1 MSATMKMLRKIYN
14 QEDKQSVVKEL
25 IALKPISPVETRGS
39 HPYET
44 VYDDYNKPPIPID
57 QFAPYLSR
65 KLTMKRNERIEK
77 LKQKVA
83 VAQPTFMLTNSVA
96 VSEDGQ
102 EVSTKSQKDNP
113 NGAQKPPPSN
123 NQQSNFSQTK
133 QNVTQPDRRSETSLH
148 VAGGSR
154 ALQSHLRM
162 EECFDKIVSGT
173 ATMPLHRL
181 FESTLQIYF
190 LAEKVLFYHDV
201 SSVKVLYC
209 PSTTTYCPHGS
220 CLVGYSQFVRKCLN
234 IPTAK
239 DHIAYDFSQ
248 EVTNCPPDAHVLVFP
263 LFDGS
268 SHVKSVVEIIRSSK
282 SPPFN
287 EEDEKFV
294 EYFQHKCKIYSRWLF
309 QPVLDDSFASDLM
322 QTCRLR
328 QFVENI
334 GEKLTKLFSCRSAE
348 IWMLNKAKDQ
358 IFQYRP
364 DADAPVLIPANE
376 TGIPGF
382 ALRKE
387 IPVSCISCRV
397 HSAYNPKAD
406 GNGDYSV
413 LIIPVKDP
421 DDPLIYAIVLRGKR
435 IPQFFTDYDEKI
447 LARVA
452 SYCIAS
458 LSSAEIVEKNHLAL
472 EESLKQQKRLRS
484 LLEVAETLSGQL
496 RMDILIPNIMTRA
509 CDLVKADRCSLFL
522 VNETHDKLQLAF
534 GAGIKNPIEF
544 PISAGIVG
552 YSATK
557 GEILNIKDAY
567 DDPRFNRSTDLSTG
581 YRTLT
586 ILSVPIFDD
595 KKAIRG
601 VTQMINKLDGVFTEE
616 DEKLMKIFNVFC
628 GISIENARLY
638 KASLD
643 LTLQLHSFR
652 DISTSLAQASTIKK
666 LLEEIIKNTRTVIG
680 AVYASFYLCEN
691 GQIMFQPYVY
701 DEDID
706 ETSKKAQQKKE
717 GKSKEDSLGVK
728 RAIIA
733 RLMQGNEDEYDAEEK
748 KEEELRN
755 KKIEKSVN
763 TKESYVENNEGDR
776 EKSFMVVPILSSDRQ
791 VMGAVMMRWKKTTPK
806 FTQDDLKLLESY
818 SVFLAISLERFKLKN
833 IAQLG
838 SLEIEM
844 QNTMTNEERTEFRVP
859 AKLLMTDEERGAL
872 LLRNFEATEW
882 KGAALFKVIFNI
894 FDTFGL
900 LRKFKINATV
910 LFSFLYEIRSTYN
923 PVFYHNWTHAVDVT
937 QFMAHSLVISGM
949 RDVLTQQE
957 ILVLLVACICHDAN
971 HDGFSNTYNVK
982 AQTPLGILFKNQSVM
997 ETHHC
1002 SVSISVITHDE
1013 TNVFGFFDDDHI
1025 GEVWSLFIDLI
1036 MATDMAKHFEIL
1048 DAMKNFQAS
1057 EKKWSEDPVG
1067 RLLMLKMLIKAADIS
1082 NCARQFET
1090 ADRWC
1095 DVLCEEF
1102 FKQGDLERAQGMEYS
1117 SPMNDREHLDK
1128 AKSQIGFYKSV
1139 CLPLFT
1145 LLAEL
1150 EPAFQV
1156 FVDQVNANMQI
1167 WQNRAIEKEKDEEAA
1182 RIAEEERQK
1191 HEAELKAIE
1200 EAQKRDQEEIKKF
1213 TEEKEK
1219 QKVKY

>member
-1 MSATMKMLRKIYN
+1 MSATIKMLRKIYDQN
-14 QEDKQSVVKEL
+14 DRESVVKEL

-44 VYDDYNKPPIPID
+44 VYDDYNKPPVPID

-77 LKQKVA
+77 LKQKAA
-83 VAQPTFMLTNSVA
+83 VPPPTFMLTNSVA
-96 VSEDGQ
+96 VEPDDGKTSVKTQ
-102 EVSTKSQKDNP
+102 ETTISKETEKSKKNYITKP
-113 NGAQKPPPSN
+113 IA
-123 NQQSNFSQTK
+123 SNFTEK
-133 QNVTQPDRRSETSLH
+133 RSETSLH
-148 VAGGSR
+148 PMNQSGSR
-154 ALQSHLRM
+154 LLQSHLKM
-162 EECFDKIVSGT
+162 EECFDKIVSG
-173 ATMPLHRL
+173 ASTMPLHRL

-220 CLVGYSQFVRKCLN
+220 CLVGYTQFVRKCQN
-234 IPTAK
+234 IPVAHE
-239 DHIAYDFSQ
+239 HIAYDIKQ
-248 EVTNCPPDAHVLVFP
+248 EVANCPPNSHVLVFP

-268 SHVKSVVEIIRSSK
+268 SHVKCVVEVIRDGK
-282 SPPFN
+282 SPAFN

-309 QPVLDDSFASDLM
+309 QPVLDDSFAADLM

-348 IWMLNKAKDQ
+348 IWMYNKTKDQ

-364 DADAPVLIPANE
+364 DADAPVLVSVNE

-397 HSAYNPKAD
+397 HSAYNPRTD

-413 LIIPVKDP
+413 LIIPVRDP
-421 DDPLIYAIVLRGKR
+421 DEPIVYALVLRGKR

-458 LSSAEIVEKNHLAL
+458 LTSAEIVEKNHLAL

-509 CDLVKADRCSLFL
+509 CDLVRADRCSLFL
-522 VNETHDKLQLAF
+522 VNETHDKLQLTF

-544 PISAGIVG
+544 PIGAGIVG

-643 LTLQLHSFR
+643 LTMQLHSFR
-652 DISTSLAQASTIKK
+652 DISTSLAQSSTIKK

-680 AVYASFYLCEN
+680 AVYALFYLCEN
-691 GQIMFQPYVY
+691 GQVMFQPYVY

-706 ETSKKAQQKKE
+706 ETSKKAQKMKE

-728 RAIIA
+728 RAIIS
-733 RLMQGNEDEYDAEEK
+733 RLMQGNDSEYDAEEK
-748 KEEELRN
+748 KEEENRN
-755 KKIEKSVN
+755 KKVEKACT
-763 TKESYVENNEGDR
+763 TKESYLENCEADR
-776 EKSFMVVPILSSDRQ
+776 EKSLMIVPILSSERQ
-791 VMGAVMMRWKKTTPK
+791 VMGAVLMRWKKTTPK

-818 SVFLAISLERFKLKN
+818 SVFLSLSLERFKLKN

-838 SLEIEM
+838 SLEVEM
-844 QNTMTNEERTEFRVP
+844 QNTMSNEERTQMRVP
-859 AKLLMTDEERGAL
+859 PKLLMSDEERGAL

-882 KGAALFKVIFNI
+882 KGPALFKVVFNI
-894 FDTFGL
+894 FDTFNL
-900 LRKFKINATV
+900 FKKFKIQASTM
-910 LFSFLYEIRSTYN
+910 FSFLFEIRATYN

-937 QFMAHSLVISGM
+937 QFLAHALVISGL
-949 RDVLTQQE
+949 RDVLTPTE
-957 ILVLLVACICHDAN
+957 ILVILTACICHDAN
-971 HDGFSNTYNVK
+971 HDGFSNSYNVK

-1002 SVSISVITHDE
+1002 SVSIGVLTHDE
-1013 TNVFGFFDDDHI
+1013 SNIFASFDDDHVGPI
-1025 GEVWSLFIDLI
+1025 WQLFIDLI
-1036 MATDMAKHFEIL
+1036 MATDMAKHFEIV
-1048 DAMKNFQAS
+1048 DEAKNYLNTQ
-1057 EKKWSEDPVG
+1057 KNWKDDQYG
-1067 RLLMLKMLIKAADIS
+1067 RSLFLKILIKAADIS
-1082 NCARQFET
+1082 NVARQFET

-1117 SPMNDREHLDK
+1117 SPMNDRQHLNK

-1139 CLPLFT
+1139 CLPLFK
-1145 LLAEL
+1145 LLATIESS
-1150 EPAFQV
+1150 FQV
-1156 FVDQVNANMQI
+1156 FVDQTASNLKK
-1167 WQNRAIEKEKDEEAA
+1167 WEDRAAEKAKAEAQA
-1182 RIAEEERQK
+1182 KAAEEERIR

-1200 EAQKRDQEEIKKF
+1200 EAQKKDQEEIKKF
-1213 TEEKEK
+1213 AAQKAK
-1219 QKVKY
+1219 QKIKF